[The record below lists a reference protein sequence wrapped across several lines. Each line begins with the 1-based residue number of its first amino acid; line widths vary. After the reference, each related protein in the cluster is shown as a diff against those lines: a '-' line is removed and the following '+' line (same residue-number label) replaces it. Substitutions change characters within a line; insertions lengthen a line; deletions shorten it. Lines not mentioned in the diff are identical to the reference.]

1 MAIFSRPS
9 EIIRKQNKFNNREVG
24 LTHPDNNSFIKVSD
38 NGDISIM
45 SQDGLGII
53 ISYAQNCIFL
63 VGDNVKFLTKEDE
76 GLRWNGL
83 AFNPKA
89 TTYSEPAFIFPKKQK
104 AGIYDGLSD
113 FIN

>member
-1 MAIFSRPS
+1 MAFEEKPYAQIN
-9 EIIRKQNKFNNREVG
+9 KANKFGLREVG
-24 LTHPDNNSFIKVSD
+24 INHPDTTSFIKLSD

-45 SQDGLGII
+45 AQDGLGII

-89 TTYSEPAFIFPKKQK
+89 TTYSEPAFIFPKKQT

-113 FIN
+113 FVN